1 MKRTLLFL
9 ILTALTV
16 ATLMAGDL
24 AVITPKNPKYG
35 DIVTVTY
42 DPSAPGAV
50 HTDAA
55 ELYAVMLFSRTDDA
69 PAPLEVKMQKEGNV
83 WKGSFAMAEERAV
96 SISLRFDSGES
107 TDDNNGSAWK
117 VMVYGKKGKPVENAN
132 VLMAMLSLQK
142 NYHGFKN
149 RPDTAAALAALKNE
163 RTLYPGNWRAYGM
176 QWILDSRKDPGEK
189 TKTRIAKELKAL
201 YAKVKNNEKA
211 VRDLLSAFAMTGQSE
226 EGEKIEAAWIAKNP
240 GGPIAEQKALQEL
253 MSVSDPSLRSQMAAN
268 FVLNFTVRRGIEPM
282 LLSAF
287 MRAKDVPQVTAFL
300 KRYPEV
306 SANYYNSAAYA
317 MISGGEQIAAGV
329 EMAKAGLDRTVTGDV
344 RTTMEFISVTRD
356 AWKENAAYQR
366 GMIADTYGEGL
377 MKLGRMDEAEA
388 VMEESNAL
396 MQQDDQDNN
405 ARLVE
410 CYVANKKFQKAAE
423 FSNAAVVKGKA
434 NAMLIGLYRTAYS
447 SLKGSAAGFDS
458 VLAAAQAAMKVE
470 LRKKVEK
477 EMIEQPAVDF
487 ELMSVA
493 GTPVKLS
500 SLKGKVVVIDF
511 WATWC
516 GPCLASF
523 PHLQKVYDRYK
534 DNPEVMILAVN
545 TWERVAPQD
554 REKHVRDF
562 LERTKYTF
570 PVLFDTDVVKQ
581 YGVEGIPT
589 KFIVDKQ
596 GVIRFKD
603 VGFSGGEEMEQK
615 MEIQFEMLLKNGSK

>member
-1 MKRTLLFL
+1 MKRFLFIMTLAV
-9 ILTALTV
+9 LTFAPLT
-16 ATLMAGDL
+16 AGDL

-50 HTDAA
+50 HTEAA
-55 ELYAVMLFSRTDDA
+55 ELYAVLLFSRTDDA
-69 PAPLEVKMQKEGNV
+69 PAPLEVRMQKEGSV
-83 WKGSFAMAEERAV
+83 WKASFPVAEENAV
-96 SISLRFDSGES
+96 SISLRFDAGDR
-107 TDDNNGSAWK
+107 TDDNSGNAWK
-117 VMVYGKKGKPVENAN
+117 VMVYGKKGKPVENAH
-132 VLMAMLSLQK
+132 VLQAMLSLQK

-176 QWILDSRKDPGEK
+176 QWILDSRKTPGEK
-189 TKTRIAKELKAL
+189 TNARIAKEVKAL

-211 VRDLLSAFAMTGQSE
+211 VRDLLSTFAMTGQSE
-226 EGEKIEAAWIAKNP
+226 EGEKIETAWIAKNP
-240 GGPIAEQKALQEL
+240 RGPIAEQKALQEL
-253 MSVSDPSLRSQMAAN
+253 MSVSEPARRSQLAAD

-287 MRAKDVPQVTAFL
+287 MRAKDVPQITAFL

-317 MISGGEQIAAGV
+317 MISGGERIAEGV
-329 EMAKAGLDRTVTGDV
+329 ALAKEGLDRTVIGDV
-344 RTTMEFISVTRD
+344 RTTMEFIAVTRD
-356 AWKENAAYQR
+356 AWKENSAYQR

-377 MKLGRMDEAEA
+377 MKLGRTTEAEA

-396 MQQDDQDNN
+396 MQQDDMDNN

-410 CYVANKKFQKAAE
+410 CYVANKKFGKAAE
-423 FSNAAVVKGKA
+423 FSNAAIVKGKA

-447 SLKGSAAGFDS
+447 SLNGSAAGFDS
-458 VLAAAQAAMKVE
+458 VLAAAQTAMKVE

-477 EMIEQPAVDF
+477 EMIEQPAIDF

-500 SLKGKVVVIDF
+500 ALKGKVVVIDF

-562 LERTKYTF
+562 LQKTQYTF

-603 VGFSGGEEMEQK
+603 VGFSGGDEMEQK
-615 MEIQFEMLLKNGSK
+615 MELQFEMLLKNGSK